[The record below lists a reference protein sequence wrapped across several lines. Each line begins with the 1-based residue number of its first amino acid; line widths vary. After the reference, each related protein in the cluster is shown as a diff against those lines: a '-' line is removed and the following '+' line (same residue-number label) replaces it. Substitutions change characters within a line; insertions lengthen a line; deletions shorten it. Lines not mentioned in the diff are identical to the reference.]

1 MQSHNSAFA
10 PVQSIN
16 LFGSPLPITDLVL
29 IVVALVA
36 ILIALYSIAKFISTR
51 PAVSAIGSI
60 TAIIVG
66 ITALLSGEVS
76 TGLSIT
82 ITGTAALML
91 CALSHSRNNQ
101 PVRGK

>member
-1 MQSHNSAFA
+1 MQSNDSALA
-10 PVQSIN
+10 PVSSIN
-16 LFGSPLPITDLVL
+16 LFGSPLHTTDLVL

-36 ILIALYSIAKFISTR
+36 ILTALYLIAKFISTR
-51 PAVSAIGSI
+51 PEVSATCSI
-60 TAIIVG
+60 LAIIAG
-66 ITALLSGEVS
+66 LAALLSGEVS